1 MLENRWAK
9 LVLLLVASA
18 VAASLGAIFG
28 PASGTGLG
36 VDSWYKTIVKPSWNP
51 PNWIFGPV
59 WTTLYIM
66 MAVAAWRVW
75 TKTTIAAAIRHTAMW
90 IYASQLL
97 VNGSWSAL
105 FFGLQSPALAL
116 GCIVLMW
123 ALIVLTILRFKPID
137 ALAAWLLVPY
147 LAWVSFATFLNST
160 IWWLNR

>member
-1 MLENRWAK
+1 MLENRWVK
-9 LVLLLVASA
+9 LVFLLLVSA

-28 PASGTGLG
+28 PASGGSLG
-36 VDSWYKTIVKPSWNP
+36 QDAWYKTIVKPLWNP

-66 MAVAAWRVW
+66 MAIAAWRVW
-75 TKTTIAAAIRHTAMW
+75 TKTTITAVRRHTAMW

-97 VNGSWSAL
+97 VNASWSAL
-105 FFGLQSPALAL
+105 FFGLQSPVLAL

-147 LAWVSFATFLNST
+147 LAWVSFAAFLNGT